1 MGGSGTRRYPEK
13 YERWIPIALMLLLA
27 STVFLAVASIV
38 VILQGGG

>member
-1 MGGSGTRRYPEK
+1 MGGSGSRRYPEK
-13 YERWIPIALMLLLA
+13 YERWIPLALAVLLI